1 MIRNKMK
8 CMGLL
13 VSSALLVA
21 CGEKNVEHQVCI
33 KGTVF
38 QKERAAPFFLKYV
51 EKTKNLMVLY
61 LFKGNVSM
69 TYHTF
74 MHVLGCE
81 CVV

>member
-13 VSSALLVA
+13 VSSALLVE

-38 QKERAAPFFLKYV
+38 
-51 EKTKNLMVLY
+51 
-61 LFKGNVSM
+61 FKKKDLPLS
-69 TYHTF
+69 F
-74 MHVLGCE
+74 
-81 CVV
+81 